1 MENFF
6 LTPKDGRNVRD
17 PLTGKALPAQGAS
30 KPKTAYWI
38 RRVRDG
44 DVEVGKAPAT
54 ADTSAKGKQATVKVT
69 VPANASA
76 DNTKGEA
83 K

>member
-6 LTPKDGRNVRD
+6 LTPKEGRNVRD
-17 PLTGKALPAQGAS
+17 PLTGKALPEQGAS

-44 DVEVGKAPAT
+44 DVVAGSAPAA
-54 ADTSAKGKQATVKVT
+54 ADTTVKGKQAAKAAAAAST
-69 VPANASA
+69 SA

>member
-1 MENFF
+1 MENFY
-6 LTPKDGRNVRD
+6 LIPKDGRNVRD
-17 PLTGKALPAQGAS
+17 PLTGKALPADGAS

-44 DVEVGKAPAT
+44 DVEEGEAPS
-54 ADTSAKGKQATVKVT
+54 DTTAKGKQAAKAAA
-69 VPANASA
+69 PAVANT
-76 DNTKGEA
+76 TKGDD

>member
-1 MENFF
+1 VENFY
-6 LTPKDGRNVRD
+6 LIPKDGRNVRD
-17 PLTGKALPAQGAS
+17 PLTGKALPAEGAS

-44 DVEVGKAPAT
+44 DVDEGDAPSDT
-54 ADTSAKGKQATVKVT
+54 AAKGKQAAKAAAT
-69 VPANASA
+69 PAAAST
-76 DNTKGEA
+76 TKGDD